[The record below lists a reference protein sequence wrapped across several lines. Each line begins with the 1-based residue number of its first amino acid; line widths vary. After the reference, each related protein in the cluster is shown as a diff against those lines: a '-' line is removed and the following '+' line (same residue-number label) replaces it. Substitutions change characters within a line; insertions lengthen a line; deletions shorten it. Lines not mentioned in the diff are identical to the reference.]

1 MPKIPLTIDP
11 TYCGDWGFWEGVREL
26 VSNAKDAEDQDGRR
40 MVVKHSKRSNTLTIL
55 TEDTVVNAQDLLLLG
70 RSRGGENRRGRFG
83 EGFVLGTL
91 ALVRKGFDL
100 TIYNGDEVWRPGIE
114 IADDNHPMAGAPL
127 LTFVTRKLQS
137 RRTAFSVEITEV
149 TEPVWQEAEKRFLFL
164 VPPPAAA
171 TITMD
176 RGTVITSEEYK
187 GKVYA
192 RGVFVRELS
201 DLDCGYNLPEVQ
213 LDRDR
218 RMIDEWSLKW
228 SLAAL
233 WQEAG
238 ANIQNVPRIYQMA
251 RAGASDVKSIG
262 YHADQH
268 LLNAFREEFTRENGP
283 DAVPVT
289 SAAEV
294 KDVEKAGATP
304 VIVDDTLKELL
315 AKSGLD
321 AKKMAA
327 ERASVIDKTW
337 LWRDLTAEE
346 QQMWTLYGIRM
357 APNAVFV
364 TFRGDALCQP
374 MPAKDGL
381 AVDRK
386 LLKEPPRRIV
396 QVIAD
401 AEAKRR
407 GSAVLDVLLDLV
419 TGPVETSSSEVA
431 APG

>member
-55 TEDTVVNAQDLLLLG
+55 TEDTVVSAQDLLLLG

-91 ALVRKGFDL
+91 ALVRKGFEL
-100 TIYNGDEVWRPGIE
+100 TIYNGDEVWRPTIE

-127 LTFVTRKLQS
+127 LTFVTRKLRE

-149 TEPVWQEAEKRFLFL
+149 TEAVWQEAEKLFLFL

-171 TITMD
+171 TITLS
-176 RGTVITSEEYK
+176 RGTVITAEEYK
-187 GKVYA
+187 RKVYA
-192 RGVFVRELS
+192 RGVFVRELP

-218 RMIDEWSLKW
+218 RMIDEWSLRW
-228 SLAAL
+228 TLAAL

-238 ANIQNVPRIYQMA
+238 AMPQHIPRIYQMA
-251 RAGASDVKSIG
+251 RSGAMEVKSIS
-262 YHADQH
+262 YHADQP

-283 DAVPVT
+283 DAIPVT

-294 KDVEKAGATP
+294 KEVEKAGATP

-315 AKSGLD
+315 AKCGLD
-321 AKKMAA
+321 AKKATS
-327 ERASVIDKTW
+327 ERASVVDKTW
-337 LWRDLTAEE
+337 LWRDLTPEE
-346 QQMWTLYGIRM
+346 QAVWTLYGIRM
-357 APNAVFV
+357 AMNAVFV
-364 TFRGDALCQP
+364 TFRGDVLCQP
-374 MPAKDGL
+374 TPAKDAL
-381 AVDRK
+381 AVDRR
-386 LLKEPPRRIV
+386 LLQESPRRIV
-396 QVIAD
+396 QTIAD

-407 GSAVLDVLLDLV
+407 NTAVLDVLLDLV
-419 TGPVETSSSEVA
+419 AGPEETPSREAA